1 MHTTTDSTQET
12 LLQERRKL
20 LQQLEE
26 WLETPMIV
34 LGFIW
39 LALLVFEF
47 TWGLSPL
54 LEKAGLVIW
63 VLFLIDFAIKFL
75 LAPHKLTYLRQNWL
89 TAISLVVPALRVLR
103 ITHAFALLRAAS
115 AARGLRLVRVITSL
129 NRSMK
134 ALRAGMGRRGL
145 GYVIALTGVVTV
157 AGAAAMYAFENQVP
171 AGLTSYS
178 EALWWTAMI
187 MTTLGSAYWP
197 QTPEGRVFGF
207 LLAIY
212 AFAIFG
218 YVTASLATFFIG
230 RDADSDE
237 AEIAGAKAIE
247 ALHAEI
253 VALRDEVR
261 ALRDDRIR

>member
-1 MHTTTDSTQET
+1 MDTTTDSTQET
-12 LLQERRKL
+12 LLQERREL

-26 WLETPMIV
+26 WLEAPMIV
-34 LGFIW
+34 LGFSW

-54 LEKAGLVIW
+54 LEMAGLVIW
-63 VLFLIDFAIKFL
+63 LLFLLDFAIKFL

-89 TAISLVVPALRVLR
+89 TAIALAVPALRVLR
-103 ITHAFALLRAAS
+103 IARAFTLLRAAS
-115 AARGLRLVRVITSL
+115 ATRGLRLVRIITSL

-145 GYVIALTGVVTV
+145 GYVIALTAVITV
-157 AGAAAMYAFENQVP
+157 AGAAAMYAFENQVSD
-171 AGLTSYS
+171 GLTSYS

-207 LLAIY
+207 LLALY

-230 RDADSDE
+230 RDAADDE
-237 AEIAGAKAIE
+237 AEVAGAKSIA

-261 ALRDDRIR
+261 SLRSPQIH